1 MADEAV
7 KGRDLPRYPSE
18 EKDDKEELDL
28 LSVPPE

>member
-7 KGRDLPRYPSE
+7 MGRDLPRSPSE